1 MQPRAI
7 RAIEALLDKGVSIP
21 NPLSLD
27 IGPEVDVDRIS
38 ADGVTIHPG
47 CRIRGGRTVISAGV
61 TLGSEGPVT
70 IEDCRLGP
78 NVSLKGGYAAN
89 AVFLDGASLGLGH
102 QVREGTL
109 LEEEA
114 NGAHCV
120 GLKQTILFPF
130 VTLGSL
136 INFCDCLM
144 SGGTGRSD
152 HSEVGSSYV
161 HFNFTPRGD
170 KATASLFGDV
180 ARGVMLREPPIFLG
194 GQGGAVGPVMVGYG
208 SVVAAGSVLRSD
220 VPDGQLTIVAPP
232 ASKQA
237 PVNPGSY
244 RDVSPA
250 VAKNAIYIA
259 NLRALQEWYQ
269 RARSPF
275 FAAQEFGELIY
286 EGALEMLAAA
296 MSERSKRLQAMVANV
311 SPGQVTQARPVPA
324 PRAHRRPVP
333 DTPRRSARHCS
344 ARGASH
350 RAGST
355 GRHRF
360 ALHHRCP
367 AAISPERGHRHGL
380 AWRNNSG
387 TVDQVGRPGPLAGR
401 LVPAVTSTTG
411 PGREVS
417 RSRHARRA
425 SRSG

>member
-1 MQPRAI
+1 MDMQPRAI
-7 RAIEALLDKGVSIP
+7 RAIETLLDKGVSIP

-38 ADGVTIHPG
+38 ANNVTIHPG

-78 NVSLKGGYAAN
+78 NVSLKGGYAAS
-89 AVFLDGASLGLGH
+89 AVFLDGANLGLGH

-161 HFNFTPRGD
+161 HFNFTTRGD
-170 KATASLFGDV
+170 KATASLFGEV

-194 GQGGAVGPVMVGYG
+194 GQGGAVGPVTVGYG

-220 VPDGQLTIVAPP
+220 VPDGQLAIVGPP
-232 ASKQA
+232 ASKQV
-237 PVNPGSY
+237 PVRRGSQ

-269 RARSPF
+269 RARAPF

-296 MSERSKRLQAMVANV
+296 MSERSKRLQAMVAQV
-311 SPGQVTQARPVPA
+311 SPGQAAHSRIREHIGDVCRILLADPLATVPPEELLTELARQAATGSPYITAVRQLSAENVATATAWLDEIIQELWARSVDLLPA
-324 PRAHRRPVP
+324 L
-333 DTPRRSARHCS
+333 
-344 ARGASH
+344 
-350 RAGST
+350 AGS
-355 GRHRF
+355 
-360 ALHHRCP
+360 
-367 AAISPERGHRHGL
+367 
-380 AWRNNSG
+380 
-387 TVDQVGRPGPLAGR
+387 
-401 LVPAVTSTTG
+401 
-411 PGREVS
+411 S
-417 RSRHARRA
+417 RR
-425 SRSG
+425 